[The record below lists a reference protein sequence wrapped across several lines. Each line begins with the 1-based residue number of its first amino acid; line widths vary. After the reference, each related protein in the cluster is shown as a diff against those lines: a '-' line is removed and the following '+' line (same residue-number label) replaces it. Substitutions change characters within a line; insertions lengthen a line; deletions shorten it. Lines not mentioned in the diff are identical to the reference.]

1 MELFTPKYQAHF
13 IEPITLNLRSY
24 LEAKEAPALRWANYG
39 ELMEPT
45 KVWRTS
51 RWFNTLFPVTSVI
64 PLDTIPEEAADASR
78 INETHRILIETEI
91 DGSNPD
97 KISSAI
103 CRRIKAY
110 DQLLRKIGKLE
121 LLAGLN
127 LQAAGGDWMDIGK
140 HSYQYFAQSPTLYKL
155 SASFELT
162 IHVIELAHQ

>member
-1 MELFTPKYQAHF
+1 MPEFIPKYQAHF
-13 IEPITLNLRSY
+13 IEPLVQNLKRY
-24 LEAKEAPALRWANYG
+24 LETKEADALRWANYG

-64 PLDTIPEEAADASR
+64 PLSTLPAEADDASR
-78 INETHRILIETEI
+78 LNETHVILLETEI

-127 LQAAGGDWMDIGK
+127 LAAAGGDWMDIGK

-162 IHVIELAHQ
+162 IHVIEVAHE